1 MKILYFSDHVSDHNR
16 RFLKKIS
23 EAGLECWFLDPTA
36 DSLPGDWLPKA
47 VHWVRIRKKL
57 GRGLQPSQ
65 FAEFLPEFQDCVREI
80 GPDLIHAGPTPTAGY
95 VTALSGFHP
104 WLLGTW
110 GWDVLYQPEQG
121 PEWRQATE
129 FAVAK
134 ADAVYVDCEA
144 ARDRIRVFADIP
156 DTRIVQFPMGIK
168 RGTFGPDGDRP
179 RPDEFAHEP
188 GAYVFLSTR
197 SWEPLYAVDVLLE
210 AFRRAYSHNSC
221 LRLLLLGSGSLEA
234 QVREFVRVHKLD
246 QVIQIPGRIGASETA
261 KWFRAA
267 DVYISCAR
275 TDGTSVSLLEAMA
288 TGLPVVVTD
297 IPSNREWVT
306 NGQNG
311 WLAASDSPQ
320 EFADRMLRAAQL
332 TKERR
337 KAISEQNQ
345 KLVAD
350 RADWDGNF
358 PRLLKMYERLAAL
371 PVVP

>member
-1 MKILYFSDHVSDHNR
+1 MKVLYFSDNISDHNR
-16 RFLKKIS
+16 RFMEKIS
-23 EAGLECWFLDPTA
+23 EAGLECWFLDPTTE
-36 DSLPGDWLPKA
+36 SLPQGWLPKA
-47 VHWVRIRKKL
+47 VHWVRTGKKME
-57 GRGLQPSQ
+57 RGCLPSR
-65 FAEFLPEFQDCVREI
+65 FAEFLPAFRECVRKI

-129 FAVAK
+129 FAVTK
-134 ADAVYVDCEA
+134 ADAVYVDCGA
-144 ARDRIRVFADIP
+144 ARDRVREFADFP
-156 DTRIVQFPMGIK
+156 DSRIVQFPMGIK
-168 RGTFGPDGDRP
+168 RGVFGPDGDSP

-188 GAYVFLSTR
+188 GTYVILSTR
-197 SWEPLYAVDVLLE
+197 SWEPLYAVDILLE
-210 AFRRAYSHNSC
+210 AFRLAYSHNSS
-221 LRLLLLGSGSLEA
+221 LRLVLLGSGSLDA
-234 QVREFVRVHKLD
+234 QVREFVRDHNLD
-246 QVIQIPGRIGASETA
+246 QVIHTPGRIGAGETA

-267 DVYISCAR
+267 DVYVSCAK

-311 WLAASDSPQ
+311 WLAASGSPE
-320 EFADRMLRAAQL
+320 EFGDRMLRAARL

-337 KAISEQNQ
+337 KAIAEQNQ

-358 PRLLKMYERLAAL
+358 PRLLKMYERLAAM
-371 PVVP
+371 PVVR